1 MKKIAIPDVAM
12 GDAEVDI
19 MKWKVKEGDKV
30 KKGDVLV
37 DIESEKVNVG
47 LEAEYDGVITKIIA
61 KEGEVTSIGQVIG
74 EMEEEE

>member
-1 MKKIAIPDVAM
+1 MKKIVIPDVAM

-37 DIESEKVNVG
+37 DIESEKVNIG
-47 LEAEYDGVITKIIA
+47 IETEYDGVITKIIA
-61 KEGEVTSIGQVIG
+61 KEGEVTSVGQVIG
-74 EMEEEE
+74 EMEEEV

>member
-1 MKKIAIPDVAM
+1 MKKIVIPDVAM

-19 MKWKVKEGDKV
+19 LKWYVKEGDRI

-37 DIESEKVNVG
+37 DVESEKASVG
-47 LEAEYDGVITKIIA
+47 VESEYDGVITKILH

-74 EMEEEE
+74 EIDET

>member
-1 MKKIAIPDVAM
+1 MKKIVIPDVAM

-19 MKWKVKEGDKV
+19 LKWNVKEGDHV

-37 DIESEKVNVG
+37 EVESEKASVG
-47 LEAEYDGVITKIIA
+47 VEAECDGIITKILH

-74 EMEEEE
+74 EIDEV

>member
-37 DIESEKVNVG
+37 DIESEKVNIG

-61 KEGEVTSIGQVIG
+61 KEGEVTSVGQTIG
-74 EMEEEE
+74 EMEEE